1 NYQWTV
7 IGGTIT
13 SVQGTG
19 TITVDLPAGS
29 TNATVQVSDVNSAG
43 CGATFTVRPDN
54 ASVALQAASVV
65 AGDRSITLQLNVP
78 NNAGNASQVRILRR
92 VAGSGTFAQVGTVA
106 NTATS
111 FTDSNVDADANAYD
125 YRLELQNSCGTV
137 LQTQDHTTI
146 RTTATATEGQEG
158 RDEGKVK
165 VSWNAYRGF
174 DVKEYRIFR
183 TSDNGT
189 STLVATVSGGTLQT
203 EFASSTAGFDQC
215 LRVVAVSSAN
225 ASVTSASNDA
235 CVSFANDLVFYN
247 VITPNNDGLNDK
259 FEIKNVGLYPGNSLT
274 ILNRWGKEVYRASNY
289 NNQWDGA
296 EQAAGVY
303 YYLLKLPG
311 GKSYKG
317 WFEVVK

>member
-1 NYQWTV
+1 M
-7 IGGTIT
+7 
-13 SVQGTG
+13 
-19 TITVDLPAGS
+19 
-29 TNATVQVSDVNSAG
+29 
-43 CGATFTVRPDN
+43 
-54 ASVALQAASVV
+54 
-65 AGDRSITLQLNVP
+65 
-78 NNAGNASQVRILRR
+78 LRR